1 MTSTGE
7 LIKGLRVTSRS
18 HARPGTL
25 SSAYGSGEFPLHT
38 DTAFWPLPARYL
50 VFRVQGDNRRRTTVL
65 SFADVFQ
72 QCSPPALLLAEKAIW
87 LVRTKLGSFYC
98 SLRIQGHCGWRY
110 DGACMFPAIA
120 ARELRGL
127 LYSPTASGRGAN
139 INWQRDEALVLLNW
153 SVLHG
158 RGPSPEDEKRA
169 YPRKNLREVIR
180 MSWERDPL
188 WAKAKLFFE
197 RAFEESPEDS
207 LFGLWA
213 SMDSSFWDVRRWR
226 RSVPHYWQSMI
237 KNISTCYMP

>member
-1 MTSTGE
+1 LGKADLPVVCDCQMQELAELETIGWARVSNISNRAALLELARSLGRPIMTSTGE
-7 LIKGLRVTSRS
+7 LLKGLRVTSRS

-110 DGACMFPAIA
+110 DGACMFPANPA

-127 LYSPTASGRGAN
+127 LDSLTASGRGAN

-158 RGPSPEDEKRA
+158 RGPSPEDEKERTLERI
-169 YPRKNLREVIR
+169 YLR
-180 MSWERDPL
+180 
-188 WAKAKLFFE
+188 
-197 RAFEESPEDS
+197 
-207 LFGLWA
+207 
-213 SMDSSFWDVRRWR
+213 
-226 RSVPHYWQSMI
+226 
-237 KNISTCYMP
+237 